1 MGFVRSSINS
11 LNNSAGRTGER
22 QSHARIRS
30 AHSQLPNLPREV
42 FGNAKRKLRVNR
54 MPTIARVLE
63 TALYVDDLDLAV
75 AFYRDILGL
84 RVLDA
89 SPRLAAIDA
98 GQATILLLFRRG
110 STMEGAR
117 TPSGWIPPHDGHGP
131 AHVAFAV
138 DPEQITAWEQ
148 YLQRNGVMIESRVRW
163 QKGGRSIYFRD
174 PDGHSVE
181 LATPGTWAT
190 Y

>member
-1 MGFVRSSINS
+1 
-11 LNNSAGRTGER
+11 
-22 QSHARIRS
+22 
-30 AHSQLPNLPREV
+30 
-42 FGNAKRKLRVNR
+42 
-54 MPTIARVLE
+54 MPTIAHVLE
-63 TALYVDDLDLAV
+63 TALYVDDLGRAL

-84 RVLDA
+84 GVLDTGA
-89 SPRLAAIDA
+89 RFAAIDA

-110 STMEGAR
+110 ATAEGAR
-117 TPSGWIPPHDGHGP
+117 MPSGWIPPHDAQGP

-138 DPEQITAWEQ
+138 DADQIAAWEE
-148 YLQRNGVMIESRVRW
+148 YLLRNGVMIESRVHW
-163 QKGGRSIYFRD
+163 QAGGYSIYFRD